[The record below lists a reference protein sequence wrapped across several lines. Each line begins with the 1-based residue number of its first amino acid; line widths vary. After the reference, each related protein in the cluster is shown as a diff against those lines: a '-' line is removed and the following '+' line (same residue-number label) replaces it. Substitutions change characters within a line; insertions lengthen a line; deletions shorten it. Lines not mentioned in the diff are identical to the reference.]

1 MEASDRMNSRLVFS
15 AVLAT
20 ALGAAHAARANGA
33 FPDELSIHFP
43 PNSPHRI
50 LVGANFGLLVSEDD
64 GATWRYSC
72 EPYVTTGSS
81 DPLSAVNVNFYQVA
95 SDDTVLADAL
105 QITRSPDVGCT
116 WPTSGGTATNASVSD
131 IFPDPNDASFVLA
144 NVASATGGLVIPSR
158 DGGKTFDAAVY
169 TTTDVL
175 TGIEIGRATPP
186 AVGVVYVS
194 HIATNGSSATLTSS
208 RDRFRTKVDTV
219 LPVPMGAQ
227 VRI

>member
-95 SDDTVLADAL
+95 SDDTVLADWLLAAGGGRL
-105 QITRSPDVGCT
+105 GR
-116 WPTSGGTATNASVSD
+116 SGGRPRTREAGRRRGPRGGGRRCTSRPTRRWRA
-131 IFPDPNDASFVLA
+131 PAET
-144 NVASATGGLVIPSR
+144 ASARS
-158 DGGKTFDAAVY
+158 
-169 TTTDVL
+169 
-175 TGIEIGRATPP
+175 
-186 AVGVVYVS
+186 VG
-194 HIATNGSSATLTSS
+194 
-208 RDRFRTKVDTV
+208 
-219 LPVPMGAQ
+219 
-227 VRI
+227 